1 MKILISDTNKKW
13 LFHIFLWGSWLYLA
27 ISNAS
32 DAELY
37 NRTIFITT
45 LIVTTHIPLFLINSE
60 WLIPK
65 VLNKK
70 GIPIYFASLLLLITV
85 FTLLHGFVLDVVNSF
100 LGLPER
106 KGNHPLGAVVAIV
119 MVAAI
124 STGYGLLNYLVV
136 QEKIYHE
143 KQQERLKSELSFLRS
158 QISPHFI
165 FNILNSIVYLIRT
178 KSDAAEPVTLKL
190 SELMRYMLY
199 ESENAQIP
207 LEKEISYL
215 ENYIELQKV
224 RFEEDVQIEFR
235 ISDME
240 LRETEMR
247 NAKSEIKNTAGIA
260 ISDRFPEIRNPKSV
274 IVMIEP
280 MLLIPFVE
288 NAFKHGVG
296 MVIHPIIDI
305 DLKISKNALSFT
317 VKNKIAPETA
327 LEKDESSG
335 IGLKNVQRR
344 LELLYPKKHQLT
356 ITNDGEW
363 FEVKLNLTF

>member
-1 MKILISDTNKKW
+1 MKILISETNKKW

-27 ISNAS
+27 VSNAS
-32 DAELY
+32 DAEFH
-37 NRTIFITT
+37 NRAIFITT

-65 VLNKK
+65 VMNKR
-70 GIPIYFASLLLLITV
+70 GISTYFWSLLFFITV
-85 FTLLHGFVLDVVNSF
+85 FILLHGFILEVVSSY
-100 LGLPER
+100 LALPQR
-106 KGNHPLGAVVAIV
+106 RGNRSMSAVVAIV

-178 KSDAAEPVTLKL
+178 KSDAAEAVTLKL

-199 ESENAQIP
+199 ESENTQIS
-207 LEKEISYL
+207 LEKEVSYL
-215 ENYIELQKV
+215 GNYIELQKV
-224 RFEEDVQIEFR
+224 RFEEDVEIAFTTEGVATNQI
-235 ISDME
+235 
-240 LRETEMR
+240 
-247 NAKSEIKNTAGIA
+247 
-260 ISDRFPEIRNPKSV
+260 
-274 IVMIEP
+274 IEP

-296 MVIHPIIDI
+296 MVIDPIIAI
-305 DLKISKNALSFT
+305 RLKISEKALSFS

-344 LELLYPKKHQLT
+344 LELLYPKTHQLT
-356 ITNDGEW
+356 VRNENGW
-363 FEVKLNLTF
+363 FEVQLNLTF

>member
-1 MKILISDTNKKW
+1 MKIIISDTYKKW
-13 LFHIFLWGSWLYLA
+13 LFHFFLWGSWLYLA
-27 ISNAS
+27 VSNAS
-32 DAELY
+32 DVEFY
-37 NRTIFITT
+37 NRAVLVTT
-45 LIVTTHIPLFLINSE
+45 LIITTHIPLFLINTE

-65 VLNKK
+65 VMNQKSIK
-70 GIPIYFASLLLLITV
+70 VYFWSLVLTIVFFIIFHTFILTFVNNLLSAGDK
-85 FTLLHGFVLDVVNSF
+85 HRGSRYM
-100 LGLPER
+100 G
-106 KGNHPLGAVVAIV
+106 GAIAIIL
-119 MVAAI
+119 VAAI

-199 ESENAQIP
+199 DSEHSHIP

-215 ENYIELQKV
+215 KNYIDLQKV
-224 RFEEDVQIEFR
+224 RFEEDVEISFTTEGDATNQI
-235 ISDME
+235 
-240 LRETEMR
+240 
-247 NAKSEIKNTAGIA
+247 
-260 ISDRFPEIRNPKSV
+260 
-274 IVMIEP
+274 IEP

-296 MVIHPIIDI
+296 MVINPIIDI
-305 DLKISKNALSFT
+305 DLKISEKTLSFT
-317 VKNKIAPETA
+317 VKNKIAPETT

-344 LELLYPKKHQLT
+344 LELLYPKTHQLAVK
-356 ITNDGEW
+356 NDGEW
-363 FEVKLNLTF
+363 FEIHLNLMF